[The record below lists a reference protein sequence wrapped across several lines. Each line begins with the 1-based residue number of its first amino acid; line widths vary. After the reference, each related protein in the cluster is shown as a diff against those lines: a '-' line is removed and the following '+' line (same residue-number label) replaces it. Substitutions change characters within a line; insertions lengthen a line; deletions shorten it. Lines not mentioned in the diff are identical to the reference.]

1 MFYWIWLYAD
11 LGFVGSDAVVS
22 SEDGVALGVP
32 SAQAEADTDPDREGS
47 SSKKEDGCQNTTT
60 QT

>member
-1 MFYWIWLYAD
+1 M
-11 LGFVGSDAVVS
+11 VS